1 MYALPFLPHALSGI
15 LLANI
20 DRVMIDSFLTLNDVA
35 VYSFAYTLGSALSFF
50 YAIVAVTYEKKLF
63 SVASDFSAVHSLQK
77 EYFIFLN
84 VIGFLMLPVVY
95 GIAFFIGNFRE
106 GYAGEEFIQI
116 VLMVYVSYIVNVQYL
131 KASYG
136 LAVHKQSVSIA
147 WVTMSSMFLNVAL
160 NLILLERIGVIG
172 AAVATLLSYI
182 FLSIVIT
189 GVAQQ
194 KTKIVIFD
202 YDSKIF
208 SSLIAVLIVLLWYN
222 PLWGVLFAVLVALFQ
237 ITRCAKAAKILFLD

>member
-1 MYALPFLPHALSGI
+1 
-15 LLANI
+15 
-20 DRVMIDSFLTLNDVA
+20 
-35 VYSFAYTLGSALSFF
+35 
-50 YAIVAVTYEKKLF
+50 
-63 SVASDFSAVHSLQK
+63 
-77 EYFIFLN
+77 
-84 VIGFLMLPVVY
+84 
-95 GIAFFIGNFRE
+95 
-106 GYAGEEFIQI
+106 
-116 VLMVYVSYIVNVQYL
+116 
-131 KASYG
+131 
-136 LAVHKQSVSIA
+136 
-147 WVTMSSMFLNVAL
+147 MFLNVAL

>member
-1 MYALPFLPHALSGI
+1 
-15 LLANI
+15 
-20 DRVMIDSFLTLNDVA
+20 
-35 VYSFAYTLGSALSFF
+35 
-50 YAIVAVTYEKKLF
+50 
-63 SVASDFSAVHSLQK
+63 
-77 EYFIFLN
+77 
-84 VIGFLMLPVVY
+84 
-95 GIAFFIGNFRE
+95 
-106 GYAGEEFIQI
+106 
-116 VLMVYVSYIVNVQYL
+116 MVYVSYIVNVQYL